1 MNARLLFRALFAKYY
16 NLPNPENIKFSE
28 YLHGIKG
35 FGLTFN
41 RLPRIVAEGED
52 VVCDVLEVLAQAVQD
67 VSEHRASC
75 RYEKWVN
82 KSVLLREY
90 L

>member
-1 MNARLLFRALFAKYY
+1 M
-16 NLPNPENIKFSE
+16 PNTTTCQIRKILNSQNI
-28 YLHGIKG
+28 LHAIKG